1 MAGIGLG
8 RGVASGPI
16 GGSNEGGVLG
26 GHPVSSGLGGASAL
40 GGGLGGPLGPTGHG
54 GLGNP
59 APGGPNGLGGS
70 GLGGLGGS
78 ALGGSALG
86 GSGLGAGGLSG
97 NGLGGNGLGGGALSG
112 SGASGG
118 ALGGTPGL
126 GTAGGSG
133 APAVS
138 VAPRKLAGR
147 RRRETVAVLIFSG
160 APIFESSIPLSV
172 FGVDRQD
179 AGVPRY
185 RLLVCAGEDG
195 PLTTTGGV
203 TLTAPFGLEAL
214 ARAGTI
220 VVPAWRSISQPP
232 PVEAI
237 AALRKAHH
245 EGARIIGL
253 CTGAF
258 VLAAAGLLDG
268 RPATTHWMYAP
279 TLAKRYPRVHVDP
292 RELFVDDG
300 DVLTSAGTAAGIDL
314 CLHVVRSD
322 HGAEAANAL
331 ARRLVVPNRR
341 SGGGQAQ
348 YIDQSLPE
356 EIGNDPLAEVVTW
369 ALENLNQQFDV
380 EVLAARAYMSR
391 RTFDRRFRTLTGS
404 APLQWLITQRVLQAQ
419 RLLETSELSVDDVA
433 RRCGF
438 RSPVALRGHFRR
450 QLGVSPAAYRTSYR
464 ARRPGP
470 GPVVGVPAQGGSAER
485 GGDRAAERA
494 TGTTGGPGA
503 PAVGA
508 GFGGGTGVGGATGVG
523 VSGAVGVAGTPGGT
537 AAPAGGFTAVGGAA
551 ASGGALGG
559 SVGGGVG
566 GAGGGSAG
574 PGAAAPGTPGS
585 PVGATGPLAAGGAGA
600 AGKGAGKS
608 AGKGYGG
615 LPPGHGAADS
625 GAVQGPAGTGAP
637 RGTGRPGVNGSAAT
651 GRGLPPGALPP
662 PGKNRIRPLVPPQP
676 GPATR
681 RGPAGPPRPVEH
693 AVAEDGHS
701 QPSARGTGG
710 GHRTERPAV
719 DRSAADR
726 SAVDRSKV
734 DRSAT
739 DRLAAERAAAERSG
753 RAVPGGRAAGV
764 TGASGG
770 PGPADGGTRP
780 TAGRG
785 TADHADRPG
794 LSGSQRPA
802 ARGAGYGLPNPAAR
816 PGGAFTGE
824 TAPGGSEQRRAQPS
838 AGTPSRRDLTDAM
851 EAMDAM
857 DAVDTGADSAAE

>member
-1 MAGIGLG
+1 M
-8 RGVASGPI
+8 
-16 GGSNEGGVLG
+16 
-26 GHPVSSGLGGASAL
+26 
-40 GGGLGGPLGPTGHG
+40 GGPLGPTGHG
-54 GLGNP
+54 GLGNL
-59 APGGPNGLGGS
+59 APSGLGGPTGLGGS
-70 GLGGLGGS
+70 GLGSSGLGGS
-78 ALGGSALG
+78 
-86 GSGLGAGGLSG
+86 
-97 NGLGGNGLGGGALSG
+97 GLGGGALSG
-112 SGASGG
+112 SGVSGS
-118 ALGGTPGL
+118 ALGGAPGP
-126 GTAGGSG
+126 GAASGSG
-133 APAVS
+133 ATAVG

-470 GPVVGVPAQGGSAER
+470 GPVVGVPAQGASAER
-485 GGDRAAERA
+485 GGDRTAERA
-494 TGTTGGPGA
+494 TGATGGPGS

-508 GFGGGTGVGGATGVG
+508 GFGSGTGALGTTSGGVTGL
-523 VSGAVGVAGTPGGT
+523 AAGT
-537 AAPAGGFTAVGGAA
+537 ALPAGGFTAAGGGAGPSGSGAPGGAA
-551 ASGGALGG
+551 AGP
-559 SVGGGVG
+559 
-566 GAGGGSAG
+566 AG
-574 PGAAAPGTPGS
+574 PVTGTPNGQGGQAG
-585 PVGATGPLAAGGAGA
+585 VTGPLAGGGTA
-600 AGKGAGKS
+600 AAGKS

-615 LPPGHGAADS
+615 LPGHGPADS

-637 RGTGRPGVNGSAAT
+637 RGAGRPGVNGSAAT
-651 GRGLPPGALPP
+651 GRGVPPGALPP

-701 QPSARGTGG
+701 QPSARGAGS
-710 GHRTERPAV
+710 GHRAERPTTDRPTTDRLAAERPATE
-719 DRSAADR
+719 RQSADR
-726 SAVDRSKV
+726 SALDRLSP
-734 DRSAT
+734 

-753 RAVPGGRAAGV
+753 RTVPGSLGLP
-764 TGASGG
+764 GG
-770 PGPADGGTRP
+770 GSRP
-780 TAGRG
+780 TGGRG
-785 TADHADRPG
+785 MADRSERAERSG
-794 LSGSQRPA
+794 LSGSQQPA
-802 ARGAGYGLPNPAAR
+802 ARRGTGSGSGTGSGTGSRYGLPNPAAR

-824 TAPGGSEQRRAQPS
+824 AAPGGPEQRHAQPP
-838 AGTPSRRDLTDAM
+838 AAAPSRLDLTDAV
-851 EAMDAM
+851 
-857 DAVDTGADSAAE
+857 DAVDTEADSQAD